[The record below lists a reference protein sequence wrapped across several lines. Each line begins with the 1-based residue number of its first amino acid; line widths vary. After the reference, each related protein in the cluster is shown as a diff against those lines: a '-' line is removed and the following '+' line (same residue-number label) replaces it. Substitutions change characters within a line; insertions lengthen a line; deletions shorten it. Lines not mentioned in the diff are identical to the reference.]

1 MYSSPYVE
9 LNSILFPKYERKQL
23 IDQLNMYFY
32 LTRLPKAEDK
42 SLMRSLNPP
51 NPHLIGATLALS
63 LAAVSDQPTVA
74 DG

>member
-9 LNSILFPKYERKQL
+9 LNSILFPKYEEKQL

-42 SLMRSLNPP
+42 S
-51 NPHLIGATLALS
+51 
-63 LAAVSDQPTVA
+63 
-74 DG
+74 